1 MVCNLHT
8 RNKRKAL
15 KQRVFGAFSTK
26 LCKLTMFIRQP
37 RMICMEH
44 RSNTEFIRVSS
55 NLAYTLNFIKLHVF
69 TRIYTAKVCKKCVRY
84 TAKVCTEN
92 SK

>member
-1 MVCNLHT
+1 M
-8 RNKRKAL
+8 
-15 KQRVFGAFSTK
+15 K
-26 LCKLTMFIRQP
+26 LCNCVSSEIEYFTMFTRQP

-69 TRIYTAKVCKKCVRY
+69 TRICTAKVCKKCVRY
-84 TAKVCTEN
+84 TAKVRTKN